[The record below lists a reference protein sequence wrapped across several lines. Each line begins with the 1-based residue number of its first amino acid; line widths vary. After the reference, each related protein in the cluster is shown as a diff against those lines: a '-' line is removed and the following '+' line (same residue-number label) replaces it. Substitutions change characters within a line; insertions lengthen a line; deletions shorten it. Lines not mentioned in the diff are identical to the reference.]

1 MRLSAGP
8 ALALFLVV
16 PSYGQLSYPP
26 TRTVDASDTYFGT
39 NYRDPYRWLENLRD
53 NDVRAWFKAQAEL
66 TDGVLAGIPGRDAL
80 LEEWLGLDRLSPATY
95 RSISYENGR
104 VFYKKTLGG
113 ENVGKLFFREGW
125 DGAERLLFDPAKYRP
140 GVTTNV
146 QSVAPSFDGRFVALG
161 LNSGGAG
168 FSEIRVLDVGHGTL
182 LPESIYPSL
191 GPEGWTP
198 DSKSFFYDSG
208 DVADIKSL
216 GINLNRKTRLHM
228 LGSEVAWDIDFFS
241 SERYPELGI
250 APSELPE
257 VRIDESCPGYVFER
271 LVTMRSEIRVFYAPV
286 PGMNSATAKWD
297 SLCQPS
303 DNLVQRLVF
312 HGDYVYAESH
322 ADAPRYKVVRTS
334 VKHPDWK
341 HAETVVPQGQDP
353 IEHITGS
360 RDFLFVVYSDGIR
373 GRIVRVDYATGN
385 SAEINLPTSGIV
397 GVSCPDSHSNR
408 CIVSLT
414 SWISPTVTYDL
425 DAGTGAFAKSTFN
438 TDVSYP
444 GFDNLAVDEVEVPAN
459 DGAMVPLSI
468 IHAKGIP
475 LDGSNSCILEG
486 YGAYGSSMSPSFSV
500 RQSIALRGV
509 VLAFAH
515 TRGGGEK
522 GEAWHKAGFKATKPN
537 TWNDFISCAEY
548 LVSKGYTSPGKLAGL
563 GGSAGGILISRAIT
577 QRPDLFAA
585 AVCEVGDAN
594 AMRLEFRPMGPFSIP
609 EFGTVKDPV
618 ECRALYE
625 MDGVQH
631 VLRGVKYPAV
641 LCVGGWNDDRVPAWQ
656 PGKFAAALQ
665 NATAS
670 GKPVLMKV
678 NYDSGHGTEEKFVM
692 FKDLAGQY
700 AFLLWQT
707 GHRDFQPAD

>member
-8 ALALFLVV
+8 ALALLLVV

-39 NYRDPYRWLENLRD
+39 TYKDPYRWLENLRD

-66 TDGVLAGIPGRDAL
+66 TDGVLARIPGRDAL
-80 LEEWLGLDRLSPATY
+80 LKEWLDLDRLNPATF
-95 RSISYENGR
+95 RSISYESGR

-125 DGAERLLFDPAKYRP
+125 NGVERLLFDPAKYRP

-146 QSVAPSFDGRFVALG
+146 QSVAPSSDGRFVALG

-168 FSEIRVLDVGHGTL
+168 FSEIRVLEVEHGTL

-191 GPEGWTP
+191 GPGGWMP
-198 DSKSFFYDSG
+198 DSKSFFYDAG
-208 DVADIKSL
+208 DVTDIKSL
-216 GINLNRKTRLHM
+216 GINLNRKTRLHV
-228 LGSEVAWDIDFFS
+228 LGSEVAGDVDFFS
-241 SERYPELGI
+241 SARYPDLGI
-250 APSELPE
+250 AASELPE

-271 LVTMRSEIRVFYAPV
+271 LVTMLSEMRVFYAPV
-286 PGMNSATAKWD
+286 PGMNSAAVKWE

-322 ADAPRYKVVRTS
+322 TDAPRYKVVRTS
-334 VKHPDWK
+334 LKHPDWK
-341 HAETVVPQGQDP
+341 NAETVVPQGKDP

-360 RDFLFVVYSDGIR
+360 KDFLLVVYSDGIR
-373 GRIVRVDYATGN
+373 GRIVKVDYATGN
-385 SAEINLPTSGIV
+385 SAEITLPTSGIV

-408 CIVSLT
+408 CIVTLT
-414 SWISPTVTYDL
+414 SWISPTATYDM
-425 DAGTGAFAKSTFN
+425 DAGTGAFAKSIFN
-438 TDVSYP
+438 TDVSFP
-444 GFDNLAVDEVEVPAN
+444 GFDRLAVDEVEVPAN

-475 LDGSNSCILEG
+475 LDGSNCCILEG
-486 YGAYGSSMSPSFSV
+486 YGAYGSSISPSFSV

-522 GEAWHKAGFKATKPN
+522 GEAWHKGGFKATKPN

-577 QRPDLFAA
+577 ERPDLFAA
-585 AVCEVGDAN
+585 AVCEVADAN

-609 EFGTVKDPV
+609 EFGTVKDAV

-631 VLRGVKYPAV
+631 VEKGVKYPAV